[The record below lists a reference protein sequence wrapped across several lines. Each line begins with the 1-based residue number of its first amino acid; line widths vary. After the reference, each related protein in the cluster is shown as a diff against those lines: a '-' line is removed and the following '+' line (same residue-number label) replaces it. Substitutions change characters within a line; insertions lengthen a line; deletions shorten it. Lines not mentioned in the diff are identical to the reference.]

1 MAKKK
6 TKTKT
11 KPELLRKLR
20 EEGFTFHVYPHETE
34 VYKGRRSLG
43 TIVGMKEP
51 SGRHC
56 FRLAC
61 DERREPRT
69 YRGRVQA
76 AEALLMIANL
86 TGAAKKNRW
95 SNEELIIHAWDE
107 KPRASQ
113 SMYAE

>member
-6 TKTKT
+6 
-11 KPELLRKLR
+11 KPELLRKFR
-20 EEGFTFHVYPHETE
+20 EGGFSFHVFESMTD
-34 VYKGRRSLG
+34 VYAGRRRLG
-43 TIVGMKEP
+43 AIVGMKEQ

-61 DERREPRT
+61 DRRRDPRT

-76 AEALLMIANL
+76 AEALLLIDDL
-86 TGAAKKNRW
+86 KRAAKKYRW
-95 SNEELIIHAWDE
+95 SVDELIIRSWDG

-113 SMYAE
+113 PMYE

>member
-6 TKTKT
+6 KQ
-11 KPELLRKLR
+11 PELIRKLR
-20 EEGFTFHVYPHETE
+20 EGGFVFHIYPAHTDVY
-34 VYKGRRSLG
+34 VGRRSIG
-43 TIVGMKEP
+43 TIVGMKEQ

-61 DERREPRT
+61 DSRRNPRT

-76 AEALLMIANL
+76 AQALQMIDAL
-86 TGAAKKNRW
+86 TRQARKHRW
-95 SNEELIIHAWDE
+95 SMDELIIRSWDD

>member
-6 TKTKT
+6 KTR
-11 KPELLRKLR
+11 PELIRKLR
-20 EEGFTFHVYPHETE
+20 EGGFVFHMYPAETE
-34 VYKGRRSLG
+34 VYRGRRSLG
-43 TIVGMKEP
+43 WIVGMKEQ

-61 DERREPRT
+61 DSRRSPRT

-76 AEALLMIANL
+76 AEALQMIDDLRREAQ
-86 TGAAKKNRW
+86 KHRW
-95 SNEELIIHAWDE
+95 AIDELIIRSWDD

-113 SMYAE
+113 SMFGE

>member
-6 TKTKT
+6 TKR

-20 EEGFTFHVYPHETE
+20 EEGFTFHVYPRETE
-34 VYKGRRSLG
+34 VYRGRRYLG
-43 TIVGMKEP
+43 TIVGMKEQ

-56 FRLAC
+56 FRLSC
-61 DERREPRT
+61 DNRKTPRT

-76 AEALLMIANL
+76 AEALLMIADL
-86 TGAAKKNRW
+86 KRAATKNRW
-95 SNEELIIHAWDE
+95 SPEELIVHSWDE

-113 SMYAE
+113 SMYGE

>member
-1 MAKKK
+1 MAKK
-6 TKTKT
+6 KTKT

-20 EEGFTFHVYPHETE
+20 EDGFTFHVYPQETE
-34 VYKGRRSLG
+34 VYRGRRSLG
-43 TIVGMKEP
+43 TIVGMKEQ

-61 DERREPRT
+61 DTRRDPRT

-76 AEALLMIANL
+76 AEALLMIADL
-86 TGAAKKNRW
+86 KRAAEKNRW
-95 SNEELIIHAWDE
+95 STEELIIHAWDE